1 MGKVLSISAYQE
13 QIIGD
18 GRNLNITYNST
29 KINEIPIKKLNVV
42 CARLIYR
49 YL

>member
-1 MGKVLSISAYQE
+1 MGKVLSISAYKE
-13 QIIGD
+13 QII

-29 KINEIPIKKLNVV
+29 KINEIPIKKLNVL
-42 CARLIYR
+42 CARLVYR